1 MPPLQGQ
8 DEGQGRALQPLFA
21 RKLLQPAGHAVAGT
35 GAARRGD
42 RQRRSPQLRDVANVR
57 EHRGTHS
64 RPLDRLPVEQQRM
77 LPYESTL
84 IEAPAAH
91 RARVPLPVESLQH
104 PLSVYAEL
112 LQAEV
117 PA

>member
-1 MPPLQGQ
+1 
-8 DEGQGRALQPLFA
+8 
-21 RKLLQPAGHAVAGT
+21 
-35 GAARRGD
+35 
-42 RQRRSPQLRDVANVR
+42 
-57 EHRGTHS
+57 
-64 RPLDRLPVEQQRM
+64 M